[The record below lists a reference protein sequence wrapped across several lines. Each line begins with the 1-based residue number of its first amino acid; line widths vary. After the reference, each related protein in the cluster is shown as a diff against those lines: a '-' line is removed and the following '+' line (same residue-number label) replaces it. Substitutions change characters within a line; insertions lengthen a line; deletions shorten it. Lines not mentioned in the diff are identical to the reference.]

1 MQFLGDR
8 DEVAQLSEFHAID
21 RTDHIGDRRR
31 LTLFGHKSWTHDEDK
46 V

>member
-1 MQFLGDR
+1 MQFLGNR

-21 RTDHIGDRRR
+21 PIAHTGDRPR
-31 LTLFGHKSWTHDEDK
+31 LTLFGYKSWTHDEHK